1 MCSLQGGKLVCAH
14 IEQGYG
20 LCHPLQIKAPK
31 EYAREEYSPDV
42 ASRIGRMVIFLFR
55 SRAFALTLLTPSG
68 YLRSRRSPYQRP

>member
-42 ASRIGRMVIFLFR
+42 ASRIGRMVVFLF
-55 SRAFALTLLTPSG
+55 
-68 YLRSRRSPYQRP
+68 